1 MTTFSYRIPAIFS
14 HITARPR
21 GHLLINGVLVV
32 LLAISSVLLGARPA
46 FAAGTIAVNTTTD
59 EFGAG
64 AGCSLREAVQ
74 SANTNADFGGCVRS
88 GTAPYT
94 INLGAGTFALTI
106 TGANNDTNTTGD
118 LDFLVSGISVSGAG
132 AANTTIQQTTA
143 DRVLDFNPLI
153 GANFSASL
161 ADLTV
166 TGGNTNNTFGGGGI
180 IYGDSNGGGT
190 LTLNGVTVHGNTAS
204 NGPGGGIETSIRGNL
219 VINNSTISNNVASK
233 QGGGMDFFV
242 SSPDQ
247 LMITSSTI
255 TNNRSNY
262 ATGSLDAGGGL
273 HTHGGTVTIVRSHF
287 VNNQAS
293 NNPLAPDSVA
303 ALTGSGGAIANS
315 TSALTV
321 SFSRFVGNTAIDGTA
336 IFQIAGG
343 SATANDNWW
352 GVNSGPA
359 SGVLAGAVAPTA
371 TRWLQLRHAASPAS
385 IPVNSST
392 TLTADILGLNTGGT
406 TAAANLTGLPPF
418 PQPAGTIFSA
428 PTLGTLS
435 GEATQFVNGEASATY
450 NAGATSGTGTALA
463 TADSQSEMASITLSP
478 LAVMLETFS
487 AEAQAD
493 QVLLSWVTATELNN
507 RGFNIWRGLTPDAP
521 DRQLNSTLIPSQAAG
536 TMQGFSY
543 TWPDQADLVPGTAY
557 FYWLDAVDTA
567 NQIERYGPV
576 SAVFGQPTAV
586 TLQQL
591 SAASRAAAPPLSWQ
605 WAATLV
611 ALAGALWVRRQLR

>member
-1 MTTFSYRIPAIFS
+1 MTTFSYRIPSVFS

-21 GHLLINGVLVV
+21 GQLLINGVLVA
-32 LLAISSVLLGARPA
+32 LLAISGVLLGARPA

-64 AGCSLREAVQ
+64 ASCSLREAVQ
-74 SANTNADFGGCVRS
+74 SANTNTNFGGCVRS

-106 TGANNDTNTTGD
+106 AGANNDTNTTGD
-118 LDFLVSGISVSGAG
+118 LDFLLSGISVSGAG
-132 AANTTIQQTTA
+132 AASTTIQQTTA
-143 DRVLDFNPLI
+143 DRVLDFNPSI

-204 NGPGGGIETSIRGNL
+204 NGPGGGIETSVRGNL

-321 SFSRFVGNTAIDGTA
+321 SFSRFVGNTAINGTA

-359 SGVLAGAVAPTA
+359 AGVLAGAVAPTA

-435 GEATQFVNGEASATY
+435 GAATQFVNGEATATY

-521 DRQLNSTLIPSQAAG
+521 DRQLNSALIPSQAAG

-586 TLQQL
+586 TFQQL